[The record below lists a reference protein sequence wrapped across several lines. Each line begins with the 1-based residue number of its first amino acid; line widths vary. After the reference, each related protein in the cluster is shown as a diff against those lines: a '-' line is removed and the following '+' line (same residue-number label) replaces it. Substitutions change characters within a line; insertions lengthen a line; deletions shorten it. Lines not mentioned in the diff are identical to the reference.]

1 MIKLEYNAIL
11 GRVLRVDD
19 LETLGVSTQTL
30 AEEAMASGRAEEAC
44 ALVDYFHQEMR
55 IMHDILVTWLRDI
68 MRYILAHKG
77 VDPEEAGNLAPSLL
91 RTWETYDF
99 GVDLRERC
107 KEAIAE
113 PGSGGGPGRAAEA
126 VELLDHM
133 RLQFKFPHDVLV
145 AWIQDLLT
153 YIASTWGE
161 ETVLESILET
171 HRSIWGNATRAG
183 TR

>member
-1 MIKLEYNAIL
+1 MIRLEHNAVL
-11 GRVLRVDD
+11 GRLLRVDD

-30 AEEAMASGRAEEAC
+30 AEEAIASGRSEEAC

-77 VDPEEAGNLAPSLL
+77 VDPAEAGNLAPSLL
-91 RTWETYDF
+91 QTWETYDF
-99 GVDLRERC
+99 GVDLRDRC
-107 KEAIAE
+107 KEAIADQ
-113 PGSGGGPGRAAEA
+113 GSGGPGRSAEA

-153 YIASTWGE
+153 YLAATWGE

-171 HRSIWGNATRAG
+171 HRGIWESATRAG
-183 TR
+183 TG